1 MKRFVRYA
9 VLFALLCFSFRQAAV
24 IREHAPSVSLRFST
38 PFSIDQAAPFAAAW
52 SEEKR
57 IVSGI
62 GTTLIRFRGDA
73 QLAFPAAW
81 VCGVPPNDLME
92 NTCAV
97 STRLAWELYGGTD
110 VIDLTVEIDAEA
122 YTICG
127 VFDHKSPVLLLPG
140 EDGFMAAELYPVPAV
155 VDQYRHARECAA
167 QAGLEEPTQILCG
180 PEATF
185 LAGLFPWLYV
195 TLATWALVRRMARG
209 RNWVWLIVVL
219 ILLPVIPDWFVPTRW
234 SDTVF
239 WAELAHSLHSRFQDW
254 LTLNPALRDLT
265 VKESWFVLGIGIL
278 CSWAMTKDQ
287 TQIS

>member
-1 MKRFVRYA
+1 MKRLVRYA

-24 IREHAPSVSLRFST
+24 IREHAPSVSMRFSM

-52 SEEKR
+52 SEEKG

-62 GTTLIRFRGDA
+62 GTTLIRFTGDA

-110 VIDLTVEIDAEA
+110 VTDLTVKIDAEA

-140 EDGFMAAELYPVPAV
+140 EDGFMAAELYPVPAGI
-155 VDQYRHARECAA
+155 DQYRYARNCAA
-167 QAGLEEPTQILCG
+167 RAGLEEPTQILCG
-180 PEATF
+180 PEAIF
-185 LAGLFPWLYV
+185 LAGLLPWLCV
-195 TLATWALVRRMARG
+195 MLAARPLVCRLARG
-209 RNWVWLIVVL
+209 RNWVWLIVLL
-219 ILLPVIPDWFVPTRW
+219 ILRRVIPDGFIPTRW

-239 WAELAHSLHSRFQDW
+239 WSELAHSLHSRFQDW

>member
-24 IREHAPSVSLRFST
+24 IREHTPSVSLRFST

-52 SEEKR
+52 SEEKG

-62 GTTLIRFRGDA
+62 ATTLIRFTGDA

-81 VCGVPPNDLME
+81 VCGVPLNDLME
-92 NTCAV
+92 NACAV
-97 STRLAWELYGGTD
+97 STRLAWELYGATD
-110 VIDLTVEIDAEA
+110 VTGLTVEFEGKT
-122 YTICG
+122 YHICG
-127 VFDHKSPVLLLPG
+127 VFDQDSPVLLLSG
-140 EDGFMAAELYPVPAV
+140 EDGFTAAELFPVPAGM
-155 VDQYRHARECAA
+155 DPYRYAGSCAA

-180 PEATF
+180 PEAAF
-185 LAGLFPWLYV
+185 LAVLLPWLSV
-195 TLATWALVRRMARG
+195 LLTAWPLARRMARG

-239 WAELAHSLHSRFQDW
+239 WAELAHSLYSRFQDW
-254 LTLNPALRDLT
+254 LTLNPTLRDLT
-265 VKESWFVLGIGIL
+265 VKEGWFELGIGIL
-278 CSWAMTKDQ
+278 CSWAVTKDL